1 MNLYIRLLFNG
12 GVTLDGLLPI
22 TPDRLDL
29 VQVLDAAGNSI
40 PSIPKP
46 LFKQA
51 TKFIPRNWWQLWHLS
66 MK

>member
-29 VQVLDAAGNSI
+29 VQVLDAAGN
-40 PSIPKP
+40 
-46 LFKQA
+46 
-51 TKFIPRNWWQLWHLS
+51 
-66 MK
+66 